1 MPDQDYS
8 DVIELDWMLQ
18 NGQIE
23 DDVLME
29 GLVSEYFH
37 SLRQIGHFIL
47 QDPLPAGKAAIDAVV
62 RIVNRRHKIN
72 GSRPLKILLFMAAYE
87 ENQGYLRK
95 KGMICQTLANQNQDY
110 QPRCDQQNSA
120 GQKMGV
126 LAKIREADYLL
137 LYLHFVHGFSS
148 SDIAL
153 ITGRSRQTIIQ
164 ELIHIRTD
172 LLNKDCPSEQTLQQ
186 VHPKF
191 FKQILSA
198 RCCPLGEDEGVQL
211 DLHLLD
217 CCACKGLVDE
227 VRVLDESLSQT
238 LGKLWPNQKLD
249 RQQTLQALANRERG
263 NKHRLQNLGGL
274 KFKELAMGTIALLS
288 MLVIGWYGSQ
298 FYIHTDPAPVEANP
312 KNIIILQITATPQ
325 SPVEVMETAVP
336 SLPKPGRKKPDPIMS
351 SSPETVRISEA
362 LPDRNRLTISMPHPP
377 FKVSGSSAL
386 AVVLW
391 YWGWEGTLDQI
402 IEHLQPDPYGSKL
415 SPDAMVEFAMDQAG
429 LKVIVK
435 NGGDFT
441 TLQNGIDAGY
451 PIIVQKGYG
460 GFERDAGADSFQ
472 VVYGYNPEEE
482 NVSLVLENG
491 LESVSPIGYG
501 DFARDWKSSDFLY
514 MVVYPEEDEN
524 RVKRAFYFYEDMG
537 FYKYLLMRPIGYDHY
552 FR

>member
-1 MPDQDYS
+1 MPVQDDS

-23 DDVLME
+23 DDVLTE
-29 GLVSEYFH
+29 GLVSEYYH

-47 QDPLPAGKAAIDAVV
+47 KDPLPASKAAIDAVV

-72 GSRPLKILLFMAAYE
+72 GSRPLKTLLFKAAYE
-87 ENQGYLRK
+87 ENQVYLRK
-95 KGMICQTLANQNQDY
+95 KDMICQSLTNQTQDY
-110 QPRCDQQNSA
+110 QTRLDQPHSS
-120 GQKMGV
+120 GQKAGV
-126 LAKIREADYLL
+126 LVKIREADYLL
-137 LYLHFVHGFSS
+137 LYLHFVHDYS
-148 SDIAL
+148 SDEIAL

-172 LLNKDCPSEQTLQQ
+172 LLDKDCPSEQTLQQ

-191 FKQILSA
+191 FRQILSA
-198 RCCPLGEDEGVQL
+198 RCSPPSEEEGVQL
-211 DLHLLD
+211 DLHILE
-217 CCACKGLVDE
+217 CGACKVLVDQ
-227 VRVLDESLSQT
+227 VRILDETLAHTLS
-238 LGKLWPNQKLD
+238 KLWTNQKLD
-249 RQQTLQALANRERG
+249 RQETLLALANLERG
-263 NKHRLQNLGGL
+263 NKNRLQSLAGF
-274 KFKELAMGTIALLS
+274 KFKELVMGTIALLS

-298 FYIHTDPAPVEANP
+298 FYIHSEPAPVEVDP

-325 SPVEVMETAVP
+325 TPVEVKETAVP

-362 LPDRNRLTISMPHPP
+362 LPDRDWLTISMPHPP

-402 IEHLQPDPYGSKL
+402 IEHLQPDPYGSKI

-435 NGGDFT
+435 NGGDFI

-472 VVYGYNPEEE
+472 VVYGYNPEEG

-491 LESVSPIGYG
+491 LESVSPIDYG
-501 DFARDWKSSDFLY
+501 DFARDWKSSDFFF